1 MTRRTLSKVWV
12 DTYLNSQKQD
22 PTPNLRVDGPVSYK
36 TQTRKE
42 NVRPLPEAMVGALDE
57 YKDKDLEEDDQR
69 LSGPMVAALTT
80 FLAEYLLDE
89 TSTTTPGL
97 NAGTTF
103 VVKVVKPCDDKRSE
117 VREIWTLEDVA
128 SREFTDLHVPVALLS
143 HNTTPDA
150 MLNTGVIPI
159 LEQEGVGMVNYRFS
173 LASLAD
179 GRKTPLYGW
188 TWLTFPTFS

>member
-1 MTRRTLSKVWV
+1 MEEYVQTVS
-12 DTYLNSQKQD
+12 
-22 PTPNLRVDGPVSYK
+22 TPKRE
-36 TQTRKE
+36 E
-42 NVRPLPEAMVGALDE
+42 NVRSHPEADAMIETLARAAALDK
-57 YKDKDLEEDDQR
+57 YKCRTEGENDQQ
-69 LSGPMVAALTT
+69 LSGAMVAALTT

-89 TSTTTPGL
+89 TSTTTPEPLAPGL

-128 SREFTDLHVPVALLS
+128 SREVTDIHVPVALLS

-159 LEQEGVGMVNYRFS
+159 LEQGPDYMGMTKYRFS

-179 GRKTPLYGW
+179 GLETPLYEW
-188 TWLTFPTFS
+188 VWFTLPTFS

>member
-1 MTRRTLSKVWV
+1 MEEYAQTV
-12 DTYLNSQKQD
+12 
-22 PTPNLRVDGPVSYK
+22 PTPKRE
-36 TQTRKE
+36 E
-42 NVRPLPEAMVGALDE
+42 NVRSHPEADAMIETLARAAALDK
-57 YKDKDLEEDDQR
+57 YKCRTEGEKDQQ
-69 LSGPMVAALTT
+69 LSGAMVAALTT

-89 TSTTTPGL
+89 TSTTIPGL

-128 SREFTDLHVPVALLS
+128 SREFTDIHVPVALLS

-159 LEQEGVGMVNYRFS
+159 LEQGPDDMGMTKYRFS

>member
-1 MTRRTLSKVWV
+1 MEEYAQTV
-12 DTYLNSQKQD
+12 
-22 PTPNLRVDGPVSYK
+22 PTPKRE
-36 TQTRKE
+36 E
-42 NVRPLPEAMVGALDE
+42 NVRSHPEADAMIETLARAAALDK
-57 YKDKDLEEDDQR
+57 YKCRTEGEKDQQ
-69 LSGPMVAALTT
+69 LSGAMVAALTT

-128 SREFTDLHVPVALLS
+128 SREFTDLHVPVPLLS

-159 LEQEGVGMVNYRFS
+159 LEQGPDYMGMTKYRFS

-188 TWLTFPTFS
+188 AWLTFPTFS